1 LEWVPGRALALVR
14 AQVWELVVVRVAW
27 VADWA
32 KVWVQVRA
40 LVLALV
46 AALERVEVQGW
57 VLEGPV

>member
-1 LEWVPGRALALVR
+1 MALVR
-14 AQVWELVVVRVAW
+14 AQVWELVGVRVAR